1 MPMSMAGLRRLI
13 TETRSSKFPNFSNT
27 SKTLVA
33 RTFAQRAIASR
44 VLQSAQN
51 TQATS
56 VTLPSQLTTTFDNAI
71 LRTYATTTR
80 KRTTTKKTTT
90 KKKTAGRKKTAK
102 KPAKKPV
109 KKAKKKVV
117 KKPAKPTRPKTMQ
130 LPSPRGIS
138 GYVVYIQEQMKGAS
152 GDIAARFRDVGT
164 SWKALSETE
173 KDVSILL
180 LTMTN
185 FVELSKSSKC
195 SQRLS

>member
-1 MPMSMAGLRRLI
+1 MSMSMAGLRRLI
-13 TETRSSKFPNFSNT
+13 TETRSSKFPDFSNI

-33 RTFAQRAIASR
+33 RTFVQRAIASR
-44 VLQSAQN
+44 VLQSTQN

-56 VTLPSQLTTTFDNAI
+56 VTLPAQLTTTFDNAI

-90 KKKTAGRKKTAK
+90 KKKTAARKKTAK
-102 KPAKKPV
+102 KPAKKAKKKAV
-109 KKAKKKVV
+109 KKA
-117 KKPAKPTRPKTMQ
+117 AKPTRPKTMK

-152 GDIAARFRDVGT
+152 GDIASRFRNVSA

-173 KDVSILL
+173 KDVSALL
-180 LTMTN
+180 LTISN
-185 FVELSKSSKC
+185 LVELSKSSKRG
-195 SQRLS
+195 QRLS